1 MNLRKIAIILCRY
14 RLIPRKFHFDI
25 YQYCEGHTLLLTRVL
40 AYTKTK
46 VLLDVGDYIQYWMYV
61 DGAYE
66 DSFLKFVRSKLISSK
81 GAIVDAGANVGSYTL
96 NLYDKADHIIAVEAS
111 GSNAAF
117 IRSVCALNHIKNVRV
132 YNNAL
137 YKTDG
142 ELIELYVSNDT
153 CGNNSMYKITGY
165 SEVESVQT
173 LTIDTICA
181 ENGVNDIRLIKIDI
195 EGAEYNCLLG
205 AKKTIERYR
214 PIVLCEF
221 NRIAAEAAGYDLSLL
236 YGFFKER
243 DYEAFLLD
251 EHAQR
256 LLPFEERELEQK
268 SFANNLFLI
277 PKK

>member
-25 YQYCEGHTLLLTRVL
+25 YQYCKGHTLLLTRML

-61 DGAYE
+61 NGAYE
-66 DSFLKFVRSKLISSK
+66 ASFLKFVRNKLISSK
-81 GAIVDAGANVGSYTL
+81 GTIVDAGANVGSYTL
-96 NLYDKADHIIAVEAS
+96 NLYDKADYIIAVEAS

-117 IRSVCALNHIKNVRV
+117 IQSVCALNHIKNVRV

-153 CGNNSMYKITGY
+153 CGNNSMYKTTEY
-165 SEVESVQT
+165 SEIESVQT

-181 ENGVNDIRLIKIDI
+181 ENGVNDVRLIKIDI

-205 AKKTIERYR
+205 AQKTIERYR

-221 NRIAAEAAGYDLSLL
+221 NRVAAEVAGYDLSLL

-243 DYEAFLLD
+243 DYEAFLLE

-256 LLPFEERELEQK
+256 LLPFDERVLEEK